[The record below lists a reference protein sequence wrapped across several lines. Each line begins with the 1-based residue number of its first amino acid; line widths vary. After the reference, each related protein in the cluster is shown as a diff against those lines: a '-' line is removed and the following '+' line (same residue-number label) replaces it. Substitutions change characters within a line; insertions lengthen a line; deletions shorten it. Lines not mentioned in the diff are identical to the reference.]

1 MILMV
6 LYSRVIV
13 IKSGDK
19 DDDSDGTLFQ
29 RYSSTTQCLQDGSC
43 ITSVPFIY
51 KAN

>member
-1 MILMV
+1 MTLMV

-29 RYSSTTQCLQDGSC
+29 SDS
-43 ITSVPFIY
+43 
-51 KAN
+51 